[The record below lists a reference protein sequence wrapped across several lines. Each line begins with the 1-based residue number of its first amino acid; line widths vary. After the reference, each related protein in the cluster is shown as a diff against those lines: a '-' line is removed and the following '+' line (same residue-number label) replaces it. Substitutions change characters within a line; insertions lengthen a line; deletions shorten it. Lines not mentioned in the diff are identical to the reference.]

1 MNEKH
6 ALNTSILNEF
16 GNAICNGDVKIIGDL
31 LSDKG
36 VFEYQNED
44 LEIVSGVKEQFLS
57 WILLRKVEYP
67 KMEFEF
73 TTFTCHYCL
82 QNNGVLVFDGGNFPF
97 IAYLKYLISKVG
109 LAVQILESKIISV
122 HFCLKVSDDFERQ
135 SFYENYFPEAHQLA
149 AKTGNEVNSYFPE
162 IALRV
167 YGRKITTREDA

>member
-6 ALNTSILNEF
+6 ASNINILNEF
-16 GNAICNGDVKIIGDL
+16 GNAICNGDVQIIGDL

-67 KMEFEF
+67 KMEFAF
-73 TTFTCHYCL
+73 TTSTCHYCL

-109 LAVQILESKIISV
+109 LAVQILESQIISV
-122 HFCLKVSDDFERQ
+122 HFCLKVSDDFQGQ
-135 SFYENYFPEAHQLA
+135 SFYENYFPEARQLA
-149 AKTGNEVNSYFPE
+149 AKNGNEVNSYFPE

-167 YGRKITTREDA
+167 YGRKITTRKDA

>member
-1 MNEKH
+1 MNEKREM
-6 ALNTSILNEF
+6 NIKILNEF
-16 GNAICNGDVKIIGDL
+16 GNAICNGDVQIIGDL

-44 LEIVSGVKEQFLS
+44 LEIISGVKEQFLS

-67 KMEFEF
+67 KMEFAF
-73 TTFTCHYCL
+73 TTSVCHYCL

-109 LAVQILESKIISV
+109 LAVQILESQIISV
-122 HFCLKVSDDFERQ
+122 HFCLKVSDDFQGQ
-135 SFYENYFPEAHQLA
+135 SFYENYFPEARQLA
-149 AKTGNEVNSYFPE
+149 AKNGNEVNSYFPE

-167 YGRKITTREDA
+167 YGRKITTRKDA